1 MMNFWSLCTHFNIYC
16 SFWRFW
22 NAASFNL
29 VLTSFSLEYVI
40 TVVFLP
46 FSRFSAYFFDDLP
59 VSLTISVSD
68 VFTYLVFT
76 FVPFTKTN
84 LPADPY
90 NRFLQYWHF
99 AQFPFG
105 RWRETITRPAWASCH
120 YSNCHWPR
128 AWRRFRRTRPSRAF
142 AADSLRWQWP
152 VREKEFFERE
162 FDRLVDFS
170 CAFR

>member
-84 LPADPY
+84 LPADFC
-90 NRFLQYWHF
+90 NIDTSRNFLSEGGGKQSLVPLQHRVTI
-99 AQFPFG
+99 ATATG
-105 RWRETITRPAWASCH
+105 RERGVGFEGLDPADLL
-120 YSNCHWPR
+120 
-128 AWRRFRRTRPSRAF
+128 RRIVYVGSGQWERRIFLSENL
-142 AADSLRWQWP
+142 AD
-152 VREKEFFERE
+152 
-162 FDRLVDFS
+162 
-170 CAFR
+170 